1 MKQINDSMEV
11 NYMKQFWFL
20 IMTDKETKDK
30 AIKHCEEKNLDYDIN
45 SRWMDVDGMA
55 SVRFMGLVCEKEEY
69 DELKNGINK
78 GAEAVI
84 QILKIGIDNSMNII
98 NAN

>member
-1 MKQINDSMEV
+1 
-11 NYMKQFWFL
+11 MKQFWFL

-69 DELKNGINK
+69 DELVKLTGGIR
-78 GAEAVI
+78 I
-84 QILKIGIDNSMNII
+84 C
-98 NAN
+98 